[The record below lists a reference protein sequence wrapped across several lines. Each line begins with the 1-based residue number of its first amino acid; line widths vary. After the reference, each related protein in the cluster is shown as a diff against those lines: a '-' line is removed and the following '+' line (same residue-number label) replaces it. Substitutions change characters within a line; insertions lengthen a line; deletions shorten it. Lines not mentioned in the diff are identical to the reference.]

1 MQITYN
7 SDLPHEYQAIE
18 ESDEGE
24 ADEQEEYIESTEAG
38 NETTELVVSQ
48 PREIN
53 VQISREI
60 DKFCS
65 FSISATPRIAPQE
78 TYRFD
83 CITCMAKFRW

>member
-1 MQITYN
+1 LQITYN